1 MAPSKKRKKAASG
14 SEKSSRPPT
23 QKRWAQVELAVGN
36 WLSLAPGSGF
46 EAWAGWILGRDKD
59 VKRDGMEAKYWGG
72 VRGEEG
78 DGGVD
83 RRRLRHLHEGE
94 EHGGECGHKGRGRER
109 REERAQ
115 QRAPA
120 PAPGCVRRVQCAA
133 PAANVRRVEVVAD
146 GPSASSRSPR
156 TRSVR
161 PATKTRRQRSTAPRA
176 VSSRSLVPTAASSS
190 SGAPES
196 SSSYQLL
203 LTPQSSLNDGG
214 SGPSPQ
220 RPSLAAPVRPLRPC
234 VRCRAQ
240 TRTRAAGKW
249 STTCRCGGRGVGAS
263 GRSEERLRDWRV
275 KTGGSPPAMR
285 ARRVAASSTEASEER
300 EPNVSED
307 GARMSRPTT
316 RSVDGGG
323 DTEVLLSVTI

>member
-1 MAPSKKRKKAASG
+1 MAIILQANN
-14 SEKSSRPPT
+14 
-23 QKRWAQVELAVGN
+23 VAV
-36 WLSLAPGSGF
+36 L
-46 EAWAGWILGRDKD
+46 GWSTS
-59 VKRDGMEAKYWGG
+59 
-72 VRGEEG
+72 EEG

-94 EHGGECGHKGRGRER
+94 EHGGECGHKGRGREH

-176 VSSRSLVPTAASSS
+176 VSLRLLVPTAASSS

-220 RPSLAAPVRPLRPC
+220 RPSLAAPVRPLP
-234 VRCRAQ
+234 
-240 TRTRAAGKW
+240 RTNSDESSW
-249 STTCRCGGRGVGAS
+249 EMVNDLPL
-263 GRSEERLRDWRV
+263 RSEERLRDWRV

-307 GARMSRPTT
+307 GARMSRPTM